1 MKNQTMYIEL
11 TSDTTIN
18 GVPVKA
24 GRQYTIGVD
33 ITESNAQHLL
43 SLDFAKQIDAL
54 SKKS

>member
-1 MKNQTMYIEL
+1 MYIEL

-33 ITESNAQHLL
+33 ITESNVQHLL